1 MTKLIKDQI
10 KESDASSHGRKTLNK
25 VGDLLV
31 KNPTLN
37 SFVKGEEWVWD
48 REKGRLRWGL
58 WAHGL

>member
-10 KESDASSHGRKTLNK
+10 KESEASSHGRKTLNK

-37 SFVKGEEWVWD
+37 SFVTGEE
-48 REKGRLRWGL
+48 
-58 WAHGL
+58 